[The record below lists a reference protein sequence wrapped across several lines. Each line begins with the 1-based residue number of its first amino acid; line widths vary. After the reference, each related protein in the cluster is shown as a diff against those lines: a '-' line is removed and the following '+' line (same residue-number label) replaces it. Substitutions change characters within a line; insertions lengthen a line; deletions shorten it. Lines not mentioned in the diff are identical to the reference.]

1 MSAIN
6 LARLYRRAAEEE
18 ISRRGDTMVD
28 IEELDHLLN
37 HPTPTPDADEDED
50 EDYDPSW
57 GHDTSPEYVSLPNPG
72 DRAWDRRNPWL

>member
-6 LARLYRRAAEEE
+6 LARLYRMAAEEE

-37 HPTPTPDADEDED
+37 PPTPTPTPEP
-50 EDYDPSW
+50 DPDPDPMW
-57 GHDTSPEYVSLPNPG
+57 EPGCYVPGELILLPHASTEEKYFS
-72 DRAWDRRNPWL
+72 R